1 MEKQDIGQV
10 VSVFKPGDE
19 GSSSSSVPGSE
30 SVQSCE
36 SEYKQL
42 YTMLRLV
49 CDNEPDMIW
58 AKDTEGRYIFANKA
72 MCNKLLE
79 ARDTDEPI
87 GKTDH
92 YFSERSCLL
101 HADKEP
107 WCNNADKC
115 RETDNR
121 TIEAN
126 TPQQFEEIYYV
137 GGQLRTLDVH
147 KAPLYNDAGVIIGT
161 VGSAR
166 DVSEAK
172 AVEKALKES
181 QTRYSALLEANPDVM
196 FLFNSKG
203 DILACKSPDDSLL
216 LRSPEEMIGTNM
228 GDYISEELFDQAMVA
243 INHVKLT
250 GQPYT
255 YEYELQV
262 GNAKYFESRFVRCE
276 DDLFLNIVRDI
287 TDKKEIERE
296 LIRAKEE
303 AEHVNR
309 LKSAFLANMSHE
321 LRTPMNGILGFSEI
335 LLSMLDNSETKEMA
349 RTIHSSGKRLL
360 KTLNLILD
368 LSRVEA
374 NKQDIKLKPV
384 ELNGFLEKLVRLFEP
399 LAMRKQLALIFVPYS
414 HEISLLTD
422 SSLLEHVV
430 NDLINNAIKFTHAGS
445 VTIRLEVNPLDENCC
460 VLIKVTDTGIGIPK
474 HKQQFIFDSF
484 RQASEGYERSYEGTG
499 LGLTIS
505 RQYVDLLGGDISLLS
520 EPGLGSE
527 FSVSF
532 PRRYL
537 QLKTPL
543 PETAEKIIGKD
554 EAELIPVQEMLP
566 LFLLIDDDKT
576 SHKLA
581 RKMLEGIA
589 ELDCAYSGEEG
600 LDLLKGAKYQ
610 VVLLDINL
618 GSGIN
623 GLVTIKQIR
632 QLPTYKYTP
641 IIAITAYS
649 MVGDKE
655 RFLSAGF
662 SHYLSKPF
670 SQNEIKQL
678 VADVM
683 GKGWA

>member
-216 LRSPEEMIGTNM
+216 LRS
-228 GDYISEELFDQAMVA
+228 
-243 INHVKLT
+243 
-250 GQPYT
+250 
-255 YEYELQV
+255 
-262 GNAKYFESRFVRCE
+262 R
-276 DDLFLNIVRDI
+276 
-287 TDKKEIERE
+287 
-296 LIRAKEE
+296 
-303 AEHVNR
+303 
-309 LKSAFLANMSHE
+309 
-321 LRTPMNGILGFSEI
+321 
-335 LLSMLDNSETKEMA
+335 
-349 RTIHSSGKRLL
+349 KR
-360 KTLNLILD
+360 
-368 LSRVEA
+368 
-374 NKQDIKLKPV
+374 
-384 ELNGFLEKLVRLFEP
+384 
-399 LAMRKQLALIFVPYS
+399 
-414 HEISLLTD
+414 
-422 SSLLEHVV
+422 
-430 NDLINNAIKFTHAGS
+430 
-445 VTIRLEVNPLDENCC
+445 
-460 VLIKVTDTGIGIPK
+460 
-474 HKQQFIFDSF
+474 
-484 RQASEGYERSYEGTG
+484 
-499 LGLTIS
+499 
-505 RQYVDLLGGDISLLS
+505 
-520 EPGLGSE
+520 
-527 FSVSF
+527 
-532 PRRYL
+532 
-537 QLKTPL
+537 
-543 PETAEKIIGKD
+543 
-554 EAELIPVQEMLP
+554 
-566 LFLLIDDDKT
+566 
-576 SHKLA
+576 
-581 RKMLEGIA
+581 
-589 ELDCAYSGEEG
+589 
-600 LDLLKGAKYQ
+600 
-610 VVLLDINL
+610 
-618 GSGIN
+618 
-623 GLVTIKQIR
+623 
-632 QLPTYKYTP
+632 
-641 IIAITAYS
+641 
-649 MVGDKE
+649 
-655 RFLSAGF
+655 
-662 SHYLSKPF
+662 
-670 SQNEIKQL
+670 
-678 VADVM
+678 
-683 GKGWA
+683 